1 MSGASKGG
9 ISIKTKIF
17 AVLAVAFMMAAAFVG
32 VASIT
37 GSDDSDASST
47 IIINEA
53 SSGVDYIPEI
63 INISYGGTVTFT
75 PTVNWAEGTY
85 DSNYTVETVVTKTD
99 VSGVTISVNSTTDA
113 VTVQAGST
121 TITGGSF
128 TVTSTTTIEYNG
140 VEIATRSTSQDVTLN
155 VYPDMEVDAA
165 VDCYF
170 GVALNAP
177 LVSEGSGNYAVTIVE
192 GDVDNEML
200 PDGLYILG
208 NNLGGYATIDSFDVT
223 TYTVS
228 AVVVDK
234 VTGAKTTQDVVITM
248 HLSAVS
254 GVITGTGSD
263 PQTIGDNGT
272 VYVDQS
278 SGSAA
283 VTITFTSV
291 QNYTP
296 VIEKVYVD
304 GDLLTED
311 DDTPSITDYTF
322 SVSST
327 TYYGTLDFLIPLYVT
342 GTHAVTVDYN
352 VGGYTQTFTFYFVV
366 LESGA
371 TFIIPDP
378 NIVISVTG

>member
-17 AVLAVAFMMAAAFVG
+17 AVLAIAMMMAAAFVG
-32 VASIT
+32 VASMT

-47 IIINEA
+47 IAINEA
-53 SSGVDYIPEI
+53 SSGVDYIPEV
-63 INISYGGTVTFT
+63 INMSCGGTVIFT

-99 VSGVTISVNSTTDA
+99 VTGVTISVNSTTNA
-113 VTVQAGST
+113 VTVLAAST
-121 TITGGSF
+121 VISGGSF
-128 TVTSTTTIEYNG
+128 TVTSTTTIKCNG
-140 VEIATRSTSQDVTLN
+140 AEIATRDVSQAVILN
-155 VYPDMEVDAA
+155 VYSDMAVDAS

-170 GVALNAP
+170 GVALNAA
-177 LVSEGSGNYAVTIVE
+177 LVSGGSGSYAVTIVE
-192 GDVDNEML
+192 GDDDNEKL
-200 PDGLYILG
+200 PNGLYILG
-208 NNLGGYATIDSFDVT
+208 NNLGGYATIDSFTVT

-234 VTGAKTTQDVVITM
+234 VTGAKTTQDVVITT
-248 HLSAVS
+248 HLSNVS

-263 PQTIGDNGT
+263 PQIIGDNGT

-278 SGSAA
+278 SNSAA
-283 VTITFTSV
+283 VTITFTGV
-291 QNYTP
+291 ENYVP
-296 VIEKVYVD
+296 AIEKIYVD
-304 GDLLTED
+304 GNLLLED
-311 DDTPSITDYTF
+311 ATTPSITEYTF
-322 SVSST
+322 SVDST
-327 TYYGTLDFLIPLYVT
+327 SHDGTLDFLLPLYVT